1 MIFYTCLF
9 VRCLP
14 GFVLTGEETVKCREG
29 AWNTQP
35 QDWPVCAGM
44 QHRDREG
51 LLIVVTMFSYWVL
64 SSNKSA

>member
-1 MIFYTCLF
+1 MMFCTCLF

-51 LLIVVTMFSYWVL
+51 LLIVVAMFSYWVL
-64 SSNKSA
+64 SSSKSA